1 MNFLVQP
8 YDPLDEAIQ
17 NFVQFNQDPQRSE
30 HTEDELI
37 RLAVHAVR
45 THES

>member
-1 MNFLVQP
+1 MNFVVQP

-17 NFVQFNQDPQRSE
+17 NFVQFNQDPDSSD

-37 RLAVHAVR
+37 RLAAHAVQN
-45 THES
+45 HES